1 MITFNTQKF
10 ILLLTKKLDF
20 FIFVLFTVKL
30 WFCSIILIKDLTG
43 LILSILIF
51 KPSLQDEQLSKI

>member
-51 KPSLQDEQLSKI
+51 KPSLQDGQLSKI